1 LIKSLTSELKKFYV
15 EKYKPFKF
23 FVINSKRNVITAT
36 VEAIKDY
43 FNATLSTKL
52 LYRFERAQFN
62 EVSTTRLLF

>member
-1 LIKSLTSELKKFYV
+1 LTSGYKKFYLRI
-15 EKYKPFKF
+15 KIAK
-23 FVINSKRNVITAT
+23 NSYIIKRNVITAT

-62 EVSTTRLLF
+62 EVKIEYF